1 MPGVAGVRGRGSDV
15 VSEGTFVGT
24 GLVSNKNDTELPNGV
39 AGGVRS
45 SIVGPWTLV
54 VLAVRSESIF
64 N

>member
-15 VSEGTFVGT
+15 VSEGTFVWT

-45 SIVGPWTLV
+45 SIVGWTLV
-54 VLAVRSESIF
+54 VLAVRRESIF